1 MGQTDRNQGLGRFA
15 PSTRDLARGRL
26 YIVLGA
32 MLWSLG
38 GGFNKVLTKP
48 TALGLDEPTVH
59 SLQIACFRVLFAGL
73 VLLPIIRRR
82 DISFRPFMIV
92 MVLSFTLMNASYVT
106 AQALG
111 TAANAVLLQYTA
123 PLWLYLASVWWL
135 GEAADQRNLVALFV
149 GAIGVGI
156 ILVGGWQEAQLG
168 IIALGL
174 FSGVMYAGVLI
185 GLRVLR
191 DASSAWLTLLNHL
204 FGGLVLLPIVL
215 IVVPPYLTGA
225 QWATFILFG
234 AVQMALP
241 YVLVAR
247 GLRSVSPQEAG
258 TLTLIEP
265 LLNPV
270 WAYLISGEV
279 PSPWTLVGGGFI
291 LGALAWRYWPRRP
304 AVPAV
309 TESPA

>member
-1 MGQTDRNQGLGRFA
+1 MGHAERHRETLRLT
-15 PSTRDLARGRL
+15 PLARGRL
-26 YIVLGA
+26 CIVLGA

-38 GGFNKVLTKP
+38 GAFNKVLTKP
-48 TALGLDEPTVH
+48 TPLGLNQPNVH

-73 VLLPIIRRR
+73 VLVPAIRPR
-82 DISFRPFMIV
+82 DVSFRPFMIV

-135 GEAADQRNLVALFV
+135 GEAADQRNLVALCV

-156 ILVGGWQEAQLG
+156 ILVGGWREAQLG

-204 FGGLVLLPIVL
+204 LGGLVLLPIVL
-215 IVVPPYLTGA
+215 IVVPPYLTAA
-225 QWATFILFG
+225 QWVTLILFG

-247 GLRSVSPQEAG
+247 GFRSVSPQEAG

-265 LLNPV
+265 LLNPL

-304 AVPAV
+304 ALPAV